1 MKIRH
6 CKRYKVY
13 LNDVCKVK
21 SKAVC
26 DKQLGALYCTDVTCV
41 LQCFSAISLP
51 YPHQQVQYSNLV
63 IRWRD
68 GGGGV
73 ANEND

>member
-1 MKIRH
+1 MLMSYNIAYKLIKLMKIRH

-41 LQCFSAISLP
+41 L
-51 YPHQQVQYSNLV
+51 
-63 IRWRD
+63 
-68 GGGGV
+68 
-73 ANEND
+73 